1 MHKTY
6 WAQVEGELSDEAL
19 TQLRNGLILN
29 DGLTRPAQAD
39 KIDAPALWD
48 RSPPIRQRKH
58 IPTSWLAL
66 TIAEGRNR
74 QVRRMTAAAGFPT
87 LRLIRYRIGDWTIDG
102 LMPGQWR
109 QLSLPDRWW
118 RQTAVKLARI

>member
-19 TQLRNGLILN
+19 AQLRCGLMLN
-29 DGLTRPAQAD
+29 DGPTRPAQAD

-74 QVRRMTAAAGFPT
+74 QVRRMTAATGFPT
-87 LRLIRYRIGDWTIDG
+87 LRLIRYQIGDWTIDG

-118 RQTAVKLARI
+118 RHSAVKLARI